1 MIGGLVSFALEHWE
15 WLAPLAGAPL
25 AAIPFAGPILVFMKA
40 NRKWLLPAAAFVA
53 LGAWSIDRTIRV
65 ANLRAE
71 IARGEAERAA
81 AVLAQKARDRLLA
94 ASIAA
99 DLADQNARTGG
110 VVTTRTEVIY
120 REKPVIQSLDTP
132 AMRAADDGLREL
144 GFRRAARPGAGR
156 IEDAPG
162 AP

>member
-25 AAIPFAGPILVFMKA
+25 AAIPFAGPILVFIKA
-40 NRKWLLPAAAFVA
+40 NWKWALPTMAFLA

-81 AVLAQKARDRLLA
+81 AVLAQKERDRALA
-94 ASIAA
+94 AAIDA
-99 DLADQNARTGG
+99 DLADQNARTGAI
-110 VVTTRTEVIY
+110 VTTRTEVIY

-132 AMRAADDGLREL
+132 AMRAADDGLHEL
-144 GFRRAARPGAGR
+144 GFHRATRPGAGQPQ
-156 IEDAPG
+156 DHTAAP
-162 AP
+162 

>member
-1 MIGGLVSFALEHWE
+1 MIGTVVSFALDHWE

-25 AAIPFAGPILVFMKA
+25 AAIPFAGPILVFVKA
-40 NRKWLLPAAAFVA
+40 NWKWALPAVAFLA
-53 LGAWSIDRTIRV
+53 LGVWAADRTIRV

-81 AVLAQKARDRLLA
+81 AVLAQKNRDRDLA
-94 ASIAA
+94 RQIDA
-99 DLADQNARTGG
+99 DLDERNARTGA

-132 AMRAADDGLREL
+132 AMRASDDGLLEL
-144 GFRRAARPGAGR
+144 GFHRATRPGAGQPQ
-156 IEDAPG
+156 DHSAAP
-162 AP
+162 

>member
-1 MIGGLVSFALEHWE
+1 MIPVAALGLAKTAAG
-15 WLAPLAGAPL
+15 WLAGNWKIALPL
-25 AAIPFAGPILVFMKA
+25 
-40 NRKWLLPAAAFVA
+40 AAFVA

-81 AVLAQKARDRLLA
+81 AVLAQKERDRVLA
-94 ASIAA
+94 LQIDA
-99 DLADQNARTGG
+99 DLAEQNARTGA

-144 GFRRAARPGAGR
+144 GFRRATRPGAGQPQ
-156 IEDAPG
+156 DHPAAP
-162 AP
+162 

>member
-25 AAIPFAGPILVFMKA
+25 AAIPFAGPILVFVKA
-40 NRKWLLPAAAFVA
+40 NRKWVLPAAAFVV

-81 AVLAQKARDRLLA
+81 AVVAQKGRDRALA
-94 ASIAA
+94 RQIDA
-99 DLADQNARTGG
+99 DLADQTARTGA

-120 REKPVIQSLDTP
+120 REKPVVQSLDTP
-132 AMRAADDGLREL
+132 AMRAADDGLLEL
-144 GFRRAARPGAGR
+144 GFRRAARPGAGQPQ
-156 IEDAPG
+156 DHPAAP
-162 AP
+162 